1 MPWRGARRQTDLV
14 STGDGL
20 SEESMDW
27 NAWHRSY
34 DDAESPLSRRLAAVR
49 ARIGEALE
57 ISATRGTVRI
67 LSLCAGDGR
76 DVLPE
81 LAARPSLPTATT
93 LVERD
98 DRLAASARQRAS
110 LLDSVHVRQ
119 GDAGDTATFADVLPV
134 DLLLLCGIFG
144 NISRADISATIA
156 AVPSMVAQG
165 GTVIWTRGWFPDEDL
180 RPTIRRWFVEAGL
193 TEVSFDGDPERF
205 GVGVARIT
213 SYKPS
218 QFSAAR
224 LFHFIR

>member
-1 MPWRGARRQTDLV
+1 
-14 STGDGL
+14 
-20 SEESMDW
+20 
-27 NAWHRSY
+27 
-34 DDAESPLSRRLAAVR
+34 
-49 ARIGEALE
+49 
-57 ISATRGTVRI
+57 
-67 LSLCAGDGR
+67 
-76 DVLPE
+76 
-81 LAARPSLPTATT
+81 
-93 LVERD
+93 
-98 DRLAASARQRAS
+98 
-110 LLDSVHVRQ
+110 
-119 GDAGDTATFADVLPV
+119 V

-165 GTVIWTRGWFPDEDL
+165 GTVIWTRGWFADEDL